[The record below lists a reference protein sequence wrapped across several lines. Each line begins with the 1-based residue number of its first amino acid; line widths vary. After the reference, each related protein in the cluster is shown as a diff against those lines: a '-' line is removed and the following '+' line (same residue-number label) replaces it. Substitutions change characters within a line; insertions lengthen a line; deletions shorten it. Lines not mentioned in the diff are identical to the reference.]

1 LQAAVMKLSIGRA
14 LLASHDRGFEP
25 AEGGG

>member
-1 LQAAVMKLSIGRA
+1 MKLSIGRA